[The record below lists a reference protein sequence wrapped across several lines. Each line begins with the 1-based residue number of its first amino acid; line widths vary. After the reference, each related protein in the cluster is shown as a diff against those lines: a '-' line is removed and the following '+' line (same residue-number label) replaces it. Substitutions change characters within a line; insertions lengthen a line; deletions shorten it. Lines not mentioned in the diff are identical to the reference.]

1 MYACLY
7 TSAQTDAFT
16 PCMNTADVKH
26 VAHQWAWRPI
36 FISQRCA
43 CSRLASSILSPETRF
58 ASARMYAMNCRQMP
72 GHFAWRRMSEYLH
85 RSHHVLAIR
94 LQAVWNLSGPRNK
107 GRMWMY
113 KFFHRWK
120 VQRKKEMF
128 ASRVSVTTPKATV
141 PSGSVTRTVSPR
153 LTGLRDK
160 AFLIAFFAFLAS
172 FFDVKVQRVISKI
185 S

>member
-1 MYACLY
+1 MYGCLY
-7 TSAQTDAFT
+7 TSARTEAFA
-16 PCMNTADVKH
+16 PCVNTAHVKH
-26 VAHQWAWRPI
+26 AAHRWAWRPI
-36 FISQRCA
+36 FISQRRA
-43 CSRLASSILSPETRF
+43 CSRFASSSVSPGTRF
-58 ASARMYAMNCRQMP
+58 ASARIYSTKARQTQ

-85 RSHHVLAIR
+85 RSHHVFAIR

-120 VQRKKEMF
+120 VQRKKAVF